1 MRWAIEQCFE
11 ETKSELGMDHYEI
24 RKYSGWNHHILMCM
38 LAHFFLWHL
47 MITLGQRAPAI
58 TLPQMRTLLEVVLPL
73 RVFSIEDVIEKVRWI
88 QKRNHLAFIA
98 HKNKQV
104 KLSL

>member
-1 MRWAIEQCFE
+1 
-11 ETKSELGMDHYEI
+11 
-24 RKYSGWNHHILMCM
+24 M

-47 MITLGQRAPAI
+47 MITLGQKAPAI

-73 RVFSIEDVIEKVRWI
+73 RVFDIEDVIEKVRWI
-88 QKRNHLAFIA
+88 QKRNHLAFLA
-98 HKNKQV
+98 HKNKKV

>member
-1 MRWAIEQCFE
+1 M
-11 ETKSELGMDHYEI
+11 SLGLLRRVTI
-24 RKYSGWNHHILMCM
+24 R
-38 LAHFFLWHL
+38 
-47 MITLGQRAPAI
+47 QRN
-58 TLPQMRTLLEVVLPL
+58 LLEKVLPL

-88 QKRNHLAFIA
+88 QKRNHLAFLA